1 VTTTLLPAGPE
12 AGPAARARGRARA
25 RRRYRLRVLLF
36 LAPWLVGVGLFLV
49 YPLLATVYFS
59 FTRYDLLTNPVWVG
73 LRNWDF
79 LLHKDPHVWQA
90 FGNTLWLVLVMVPLR
105 VLFGLGVAGVLIR
118 IRSGAGL
125 FRTLF
130 YLPYL
135 VPPVAGTLAFVF
147 LLNPGTGPVNDAL
160 RGVGIDGPAWFNDPH
175 WAKPALVLLSLWGI
189 GDLMVIF
196 LASLL
201 DVPAELYEA
210 AALDGAG
217 GWQRFRYVTLPA
229 MTPVLV
235 FAAVTGVITSLQ
247 YFTQAMVAARVAS
260 GVTDAPGTQIPPG
273 YPDFSTLTLP
283 QWLFEQGFRQY
294 NIGYACVLALV
305 MFAVALAFTALLL
318 RRSAGLLGDE
328 A

>member
-1 VTTTLLPAGPE
+1 MTVSAPPRVADRAGR
-12 AGPAARARGRARA
+12 AGGQAARSRARW
-25 RRRYRLRVLLF
+25 RYRLRVLAF
-36 LAPWLVGVGLFLV
+36 LSPWLAGVGLFLV

-59 FTRYDLLTNPVWVG
+59 FTQYDLLSQPVWVG

-90 FGNTLWLVLVMVPLR
+90 MRNTLWLALVMVPLR
-105 VLFGLGVAGVLIR
+105 VCFGLGVAGVLTR

-147 LLNPGTGPVNDAL
+147 LLNPGTGPVNHL
-160 RGVGIDGPAWFNDPH
+160 LHGIGISGPAWFNDPR

-201 DVPAELYEA
+201 SVPAERYEA
-210 AALDGAG
+210 AALDGAN

-229 MTPVLV
+229 MSPVLV
-235 FAAVTGVITSLQ
+235 FAAVTGVIASLQ

-260 GVTDAPGTQIPPG
+260 GVTDAPGTQFPPG

-294 NIGYACVLALV
+294 NVGYACVLALV
-305 MFAVALAFTALLL
+305 LFVVALGFTALLL
-318 RRSAGLLGDE
+318 RRSSGLIEE